1 MGSVAHEQLL
11 HHDKHD
17 DLNKQMN
24 MTLALAMLEIDFR
37 NAFFP

>member
-1 MGSVAHEQLL
+1 MGSVAHELLL
-11 HHDKHD
+11 HHDKH